1 MLDRKEFSDL
11 DITIITFVSGLI
23 NSILTS
29 PIWFINTRM
38 AISSE
43 KKGIWQT
50 TKEVY
55 QTEGLLAF
63 YKGVLPNLIL
73 VINPVINFVIYEGLK
88 KFLLKRNYRVGTGVL
103 MLISSIAKTIAT
115 FATYPFLT
123 LRVRMQAEKEKR
135 RCGVLMSILKLCKE
149 LGFAGLYMGVYAKLF
164 QTVLYNA
171 FLMVTYEKL
180 RLGIKFLLL
189 AYLRKRHVVQDN

>member
-1 MLDRKEFSDL
+1 MYQ
-11 DITIITFVSGLI
+11 
-23 NSILTS
+23 NY
-29 PIWFINTRM
+29 
-38 AISSE
+38 
-43 KKGIWQT
+43 GI
-50 TKEVY
+50 
-55 QTEGLLAF
+55 LAF

-73 VINPVINFVIYEGLK
+73 VINPVINFVIYEGIK
-88 KFLLKRNYRVGTGVL
+88 KQLLQRNYRVGAGVL

-123 LRVRMQAEKEKR
+123 IRVRMQAEKEKR
-135 RCGVLMSILKLCKE
+135 RCGVMLQILKLIKE
-149 LGFAGLYMGVYAKLF
+149 LGLQGLYMGVYAKLF

-189 AYLRKRHVVQDN
+189 TYLRKRHVISEN